1 MAVNR
6 MAFLHAHLSVLTS
19 SSSSSLSLVPAQISS
34 LITTYISRH
43 ENELESLK
51 ATRREGRA
59 KSTRQTQLEDETAME
74 REEFRTG
81 FWTLD
86 LRDEENV
93 KRFLDWDGRWAS
105 LGPFTFIRVHER
117 SEGKDAEMGGV
128 DGDEE
133 GDVGI
138 TVGKFPP
145 AGSE

>member
-1 MAVNR
+1 
-6 MAFLHAHLSVLTS
+6 
-19 SSSSSLSLVPAQISS
+19 
-34 LITTYISRH
+34 
-43 ENELESLK
+43 
-51 ATRREGRA
+51 
-59 KSTRQTQLEDETAME
+59 ME